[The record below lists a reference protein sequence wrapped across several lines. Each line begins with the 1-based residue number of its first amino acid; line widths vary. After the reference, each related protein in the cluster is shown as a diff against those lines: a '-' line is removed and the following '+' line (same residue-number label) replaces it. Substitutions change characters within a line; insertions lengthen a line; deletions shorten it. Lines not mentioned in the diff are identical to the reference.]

1 MMSGQGA
8 DLHQN
13 WSSYPY
19 KDISMICPEKI
30 SLTILMKRKQTSG

>member
-13 WSSYPY
+13 WRDYLY

-30 SLTILMKRKQTSG
+30 FLTTLMRRKRTSG

>member
-13 WSSYPY
+13 SNSYPY
-19 KDISMICPEKI
+19 KDISMIWPEKTF
-30 SLTILMKRKQTSG
+30 LTTLMRRKRTSG